1 MDNVKNDVYYV
12 KKMLKDI
19 SFILDNTKGI
29 TLEQLTN
36 NEILCDSVLFRLIQ
50 ISENSVKL
58 TAEFKEAYGKY
69 YDPYPLLPDF
79 YMNVSQAPNFIME
92 FPHEIHKSV
101 ANYYKSL
108 EECIK
113 EIEKMDKFPAEFRTR
128 ATALLQ
134 KQ

>member
-1 MDNVKNDVYYV
+1 MDNVKNDAYYV

-58 TAEFKEAYGKY
+58 TAEFKEAHKDIPWQAIKGMRNRIVHEYGEVEL
-69 YDPYPLLPDF
+69 DIVHQTITEDIP
-79 YMNVSQAPNFIME
+79 
-92 FPHEIHKSV
+92 EICK
-101 ANYYKSL
+101 KL
-108 EECIK
+108 E
-113 EIEKMDKFPAEFRTR
+113 D
-128 ATALLQ
+128 LV
-134 KQ
+134 